1 MARAYHRSITTP
13 AAARMT
19 RAGAR
24 PFVSLLTDFGARDP
38 SAGICR
44 AVVAGIAPEASIVDI
59 SHDVEKYAVRDAALL
74 LWCAVPYLPI
84 GAHVAVVDPGVGTER
99 RAIALETAR
108 GDYLVGPDNG
118 ILLPAASRLGGILRA
133 HQLENPQYRL
143 PVIST
148 SFHGRDVFAPAAAH
162 LALGV
167 PLEFM
172 GNAVDPRTLVLL
184 DWPEPEVYDGLLR
197 ASVVY
202 LDTFGNAKL
211 SALGGHMLNAFGGL
225 RAGESLYVRLEEG
238 EWPRDLRLPWV
249 GTFGQVPVG
258 QPLLYEDSYGRV
270 CIAVNRGSAVRTLD
284 IRQDVSL
291 TLTRS
296 PMPSRSSTAVPS
308 RWSGESERSPNARWR
323 QAVRGPGVSDASAGV
338 VTGAGVAVESAV
350 DGHPDAAEGAAIGAA
365 AAAGWAASPPD
376 ETRPGAAEPASG
388 ATWIASDPAAA
399 DRASGTAALDG
410 EAAAPFG
417 TGVASGA
424 AEQEPVPVIDSP
436 VDPEAAPA
444 IDSPVDPEAVP
455 AIATPAEPEPV
466 PTVDSP
472 ADSELASAI
481 DTPADP
487 EAAPSVD
494 TPADPEAAP
503 AIDSSVDPEA
513 APTVDSSVD
522 SESASAIQ
530 TPAEPEGDR

>member
-167 PLEFM
+167 PLEFL

-184 DWPEPEVYDGLLR
+184 DWPEPEVYDGMLR

-225 RAGESLYVRLEEG
+225 HAGESLYVRLEEG

-291 TLTRS
+291 TLTRA
-296 PMPSRSSTAVPS
+296 PLPSRSSTAIPS
-308 RWSGESERSPNARWR
+308 SWSGESERSPNARWR
-323 QAVRGPGVSDASAGV
+323 QPRGADVTDASVGV
-338 VTGAGVAVESAV
+338 RPRSGVAVDAAA
-350 DGHPDAAEGAAIGAA
+350 DGHPDAAEGAAISAA
-365 AAAGWAASPPD
+365 AAAGWAAQAP
-376 ETRPGAAEPASG
+376 REPAP
-388 ATWIASDPAAA
+388 DP
-399 DRASGTAALDG
+399 
-410 EAAAPFG
+410 E
-417 TGVASGA
+417 
-424 AEQEPVPVIDSP
+424 EPVPGASWRRHLAESAPEDASVP
-436 VDPEAAPA
+436 TAADPATQPAAPDA
-444 IDSPVDPEAVP
+444 DAVELAAP
-455 AIATPAEPEPV
+455 GVAPHADEPEPARTAV
-466 PTVDSP
+466 
-472 ADSELASAI
+472 ASAI
-481 DTPADP
+481 DTPFEPDVETPPEPATPIEPPGEPAPASAIDSPAKP
-487 EAAPSVD
+487 EAAAID
-494 TPADPEAAP
+494 TPAVSEPDV
-503 AIDSSVDPEA
+503 AIDTPE
-513 APTVDSSVD
+513 
-522 SESASAIQ
+522 
-530 TPAEPEGDR
+530 EPDEDR